1 MTSGWKR
8 SKKMKKNS
16 TSISQQKSA
25 RRKLHAAVRSLMF
38 ADLLAVLV
46 LAPLAY
52 GAVEAWA
59 VALFELN
66 ALLLAVLLALKFVL
80 KPESKFRFHRLLLPL
95 VALLLLGLVQIWPL
109 HFFSQ
114 AAPSADVG
122 TLSLDPYA
130 TQQTVI
136 KLLALLIYFVVALKL
151 FGNRERLRVLL
162 VVLTWFGFAL
172 AFFGIMQKL
181 TWNGRL
187 YWVRPISA
195 GVPFGPFV
203 NYNHFAGLMEMLF
216 ALPFASLLFG
226 EVSREKRALWFFAAV
241 MMAGSIVVSLSRGGL
256 LALGVELIAF
266 GVISRLLRKRW
277 RTSAIPKA
285 FALSALA
292 AIALLALWISYDQL
306 AQRWKNL
313 SGSATELSVAG
324 RLEAWRNSWT
334 MIREHPLTG
343 VGLGAFPA
351 IYPTYGQSS
360 AYRER
365 LEQTHNDYLQLL
377 TDGGLVGGLIGL
389 WFLAE
394 LLRLAWRQ
402 WLKIS
407 ADRAGSRFERS
418 LTIGSLIAVFGL
430 LIHSF
435 TDFNLQI
442 TSNSLFFLMMIAIA
456 TSFDRQSEPDQKN
469 IETLVQYAS
478 VSERPG
484 RTPGAR

>member
-1 MTSGWKR
+1 
-8 SKKMKKNS
+8 MKKEIKS
-16 TSISQQKSA
+16 GSHQKSA
-25 RRKLHAAVRSLMF
+25 RRRLHAAVRSLLF
-38 ADLLAVLV
+38 ADLLAVMV

-52 GAVEAWA
+52 GAVEAWS

-80 KPESKFRFHRLLLPL
+80 KPESKFRFHPLMLPL

-109 HFFSQ
+109 HLFSQ
-114 AAPSADVG
+114 AAPAGSPAADAGTG
-122 TLSLDPYA
+122 TLSLDPYS
-130 TQQTVI
+130 TQQTVV
-136 KLLALLIYFVVALKL
+136 KLLALLIYFVVAIKL
-151 FGNRERLRVLL
+151 FGNRERLRVTL

-172 AFFGIMQKL
+172 AFFGIIQKL

-216 ALPFASLLFG
+216 ALPFAYLLFG
-226 EVSREKRALWFFAAV
+226 EVSREKRALWFFASV

-256 LALGVELIAF
+256 LALGIEIITF

-285 FALSALA
+285 FAYSALA

-306 AQRWKNL
+306 AERWKNL
-313 SGSATELSVAG
+313 SSSATELSVAG
-324 RLEAWRNSWT
+324 RIEAWRNSWT

-343 VGLGAFPA
+343 IGLGAFPA
-351 IYPTYGQSS
+351 IYPHYGQSS
-360 AYRER
+360 AYHER
-365 LEQTHNDYLQLL
+365 LEQAHNDYLQLL
-377 TDGGLVGGLIGL
+377 TDGGLIGGLIGL
-389 WFLAE
+389 WFLVE
-394 LLRLAWRQ
+394 LLRLVWRQ
-402 WLKIS
+402 WQKIS

-418 LTIGSLIAVFGL
+418 LTIGSLIAVLGL

-442 TSNSLFFLMMIAIA
+442 TSNSLFFLIMIAIA
-456 TSFDRQSEPDQKN
+456 ASFDRQSEPPTT
-469 IETLVQYAS
+469 EH
-478 VSERPG
+478 
-484 RTPGAR
+484 